1 MSTLGNVDLCPAE
14 VFKNKQ
20 ALIMTMSGIFFSQKK
35 SLNIYDFVG
44 KQTQM
49 RIWVNLINPVK
60 SMSRSYLHPK

>member
-20 ALIMTMSGIFFSQKK
+20 ALIMTMSGFFSQKK

-44 KQTQM
+44 NT
-49 RIWVNLINPVK
+49 NLKCVYGK
-60 SMSRSYLHPK
+60 SHKSSQEHV